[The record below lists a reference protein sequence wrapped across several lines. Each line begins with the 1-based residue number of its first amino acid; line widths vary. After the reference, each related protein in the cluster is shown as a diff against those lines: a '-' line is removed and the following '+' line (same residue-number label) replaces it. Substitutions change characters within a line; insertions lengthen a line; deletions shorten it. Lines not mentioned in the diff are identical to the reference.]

1 MFADK
6 LKELRKSK
14 PGLTQEA
21 LAKQLGIAKTTY
33 SSYEQGKR
41 QPDYEMLQKIA
52 NYFDVTSDYLLG
64 INQTPKDATSREV
77 SDLKRI
83 LEQQPLTYEKTPVTD
98 KDREAIQNILI
109 GYFWNKGRHRVEHDN
124 DND

>member
-1 MFADK
+1 MLGDK
-6 LKELRKSK
+6 LKSLRKEK
-14 PGLTQEA
+14 NATQEMVAQDLGLTRAQYSHFENNRNEPDNET
-21 LAKQLGIAKTTY
+21 LARL
-33 SSYEQGKR
+33 
-41 QPDYEMLQKIA
+41 A
-52 NYFDVTSDYLLG
+52 NYYNVTADYLLG
-64 INQTPKDATSREV
+64 VNQTPKDATSREV